1 MLAME
6 RMPLSF
12 DENALDAL
20 PGGDTPTAAADR
32 VESSTGDET
41 DEPLERASAF
51 LTRAERAFA
60 SMQLDLA
67 AHADERA
74 SLRRLVAAMSTA
86 LLDSLTTQFTPN
98 VTTRANASATD
109 ASQTAGASLSQ
120 NAQLRK
126 RIDELDE
133 LVASLLHQVELSLEL
148 CSRYISVSTCL
159 AISLRISTRCPDIP
173 VVRSLLDRSRG
184 GANQRAFGP
193 RRDAATA
200 GCGAHRQ

>member
-6 RMPLSF
+6 PMPLPF

-20 PGGDTPTAAADR
+20 SGGDSPTASADR
-32 VESSTGDET
+32 IESSSDET

-51 LTRAERAFA
+51 LTRAGRAFA
-60 SMQLDLA
+60 SMQVDLA

-86 LLDSLTTQFTPN
+86 LLDPTKTTPN
-98 VTTRANASATD
+98 ITIRADASAMD
-109 ASQTAGASLSQ
+109 ASQTAGEHDSQ

-148 CSRYISVSTCL
+148 CFRYISVSTCL
-159 AISLRISTRCPDIP
+159 AISLRIPARFSDIP
-173 VVRSLLDRSRG
+173 VVRPLLGRSRG
-184 GANQRAFGP
+184 CADQRAFGP
-193 RRDAATA
+193 RRDAAAA
-200 GCGAHRQ
+200 GRGAQR